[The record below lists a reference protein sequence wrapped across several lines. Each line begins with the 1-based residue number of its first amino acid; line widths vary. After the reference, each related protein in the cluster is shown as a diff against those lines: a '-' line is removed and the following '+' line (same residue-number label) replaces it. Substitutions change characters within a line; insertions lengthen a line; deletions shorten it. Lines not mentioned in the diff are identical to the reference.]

1 MEGFE
6 LNALKPCPFCGG
18 RKIELDKPDL
28 LFYGWFCQCSN
39 CKATIAY
46 NGTRESAI
54 ENWNRRAP
62 EWVSTKQAVPSD
74 MRLCVIATN
83 YGMGVAQHIS
93 ADGDGWLTA
102 HDWVEDEVTHWHEM
116 PKDWIPVSEKLPEM
130 EGQYLVVRDDK
141 IYCIADYDGDGE
153 WMTWNLCNITRL
165 VTHWQPLPD
174 APKED
179 EEDE

>member
-1 MEGFE
+1 MTKIE
-6 LNALKPCPFCGG
+6 LKPCPFCGG
-18 RKIELDKPDL
+18 KVGIKKSKIFEDTWILGCLSCTAAYASAGSKE
-28 LFYGWFCQCSN
+28 
-39 CKATIAY
+39 KAVKA
-46 NGTRESAI
+46 
-54 ENWNRRAP
+54 WNRRAP

-153 WMTWNLCNITRL
+153 WMTWDLCNITRL
-165 VTHWQPLPD
+165 VTHWQPLPED
-174 APKED
+174 APSTGD